1 MNAKFV
7 RVRRA
12 GLSIACA
19 LIIGGAP
26 FAVAQP
32 QDPSGAAPPVT
43 TAGQLA
49 PTVHPALP
57 SNPSDLWLVPAASDR
72 ASRSTTTFEPLATGV
87 KRFQDGDYAGAL
99 LLVSRPSLAGTALG
113 DYANYYLGLAQL
125 RLGRSADARRTFDA
139 IIDRKAPGYVTIAAG
154 LAAGEAAEAAGD
166 FPAAIRIYERIADHK
181 AAVTDEVLA
190 RLGRAALAAG
200 DRAKAA
206 RAYVR
211 LYYEFPLT
219 DAANAA
225 GQQLAELQDQITRT
239 GYKADMG
246 RAQLLFGAK
255 RYDEARAAFVGI
267 QSAADGDDREVVNLR
282 IAECD
287 FYLKRHAAARDGV
300 MPYLERASRR
310 AEARFFY
317 LSALRELGDRDQYI
331 AQTAQLVA
339 DFPDS
344 SWSEEA
350 LNNLGTFYI
359 LQDEDDAAAQTFKEL
374 YARFPTGGRA
384 ERAAWKYGWDA
395 YKKDDYAE
403 TIRVFESAAIGF
415 PRSDYRPSFLYWSG
429 RAHAKLGHSTQ
440 AESRLRLVY
449 TDYANSYYGRLAE
462 RQLARSADGTAKGPD
477 IRFAS
482 RDQSPA
488 LDVSPIPTEPLIRLL
503 LANGL
508 YDDALAELRY
518 AQRAWGSSSRID
530 ATIAWVYHQ
539 KGELRRAISLMRRTY
554 PQFLTAGG
562 QEQLPAEVLQ
572 VIFPL
577 AYWDSIKK
585 YSAQHDLDPFV
596 VAALVAQES
605 TFDPE
610 VKSVANAWGLMQI
623 VPTTGRR
630 LARAVGVRRFSTASL
645 TNPELNIRLGTLYFS
660 ELVQQFGG
668 TYYALASYNAGENRV
683 IKWKSERQGL
693 DEDEFIDDIPFPET
707 QNYVKRI
714 LGTAEDYRR
723 LYGNGSPTTGA
734 ISKLSPAKAPAKKKT
749 TPAKS
754 TAKKK
759 TPAKPPAKKKRG

>member
-1 MNAKFV
+1 VITTRIHV
-7 RVRRA
+7 RPAVLA
-12 GLSIACA
+12 AVGA
-19 LIIGGAP
+19 LLIVASPYAAP
-26 FAVAQP
+26 V
-32 QDPSGAAPPVT
+32 QDPSGAVAPP
-43 TAGQLA
+43 APPSQLA
-49 PTVHPALP
+49 PTLHPVLP
-57 SNPSDLWLVPAASDR
+57 SNPSDLWLVPSENDR
-72 ASRSTTTFEPLATGV
+72 ASRSVAAFEPLAAGV
-87 KRFQDGDYAGAL
+87 KRVQDADYAGAL
-99 LLVSRPSLAGTALG
+99 LLLSRPSLANTALG
-113 DYANYYLGLAQL
+113 DYAAYYTGLAQL

-166 FPAAIRIYERIADHK
+166 FPAATRIYERIAEQK
-181 AAVTDEVLA
+181 AAVTEEALT

-206 RAYVR
+206 QAYLR

-219 DAANAA
+219 DGATAA
-225 GQQLAELQDQITRT
+225 GQQLPALQDQFTRT
-239 GYKADMG
+239 TYKPDMG

-255 RYDEARAAFVGI
+255 RYDDARAAFAAI
-267 QSAADGDDREVVNLR
+267 RSDADGDDRELIDLR

-287 FYLKRHAAARDGV
+287 FYSRRYAAARDGT
-300 MPYLERASRR
+300 MPYLERASRK
-310 AEARFFY
+310 AEARFFSV
-317 LSALRELGDRDQYI
+317 SALRELGDRDQYL
-331 AQTAQLVA
+331 AQTAALIA

-350 LNNLGTFYI
+350 LSNLGTYYI
-359 LQDEDDAAAQTFKEL
+359 LQNEDDAAAEVFKEL
-374 YARFPTGGRA
+374 YARFPNGPRA

-395 YKKDDYAE
+395 YKKGSYGE
-403 TIRVFESAAIGF
+403 TIRVFEAASLAF

-429 RAHAKLGHSTQ
+429 RAHAKLGHSQQ
-440 AESRLRLVY
+440 ADSRLRLVY

-462 RQLARSADGTAKGPD
+462 RQLARTTNVAAREDVRLISHEQPP
-477 IRFAS
+477 
-482 RDQSPA
+482 PA
-488 LDVSPIPTEPLIRLL
+488 LDVKPIPTEPVIRLL

-508 YDDALAELRY
+508 YDDALAELQY

-562 QEQLPAEVLQ
+562 QQLPAEILQ

-577 AYWDSIKK
+577 AYWDSIRK
-585 YSAQHDLDPFV
+585 YSAQRDLDPYV
-596 VAALVAQES
+596 VAALIAQES
-605 TFDPE
+605 TFDPQ

-660 ELVQQFGG
+660 QLVAQFGG
-668 TYYALASYNAGENRV
+668 TYYALASYNAGESRV
-683 IKWKSERQGL
+683 VKWKAERPGL

-723 LYGNGSPTTGA
+723 LYGSGTATRA
-734 ISKLSPAKAPAKKKT
+734 ISKLSPAKAPAKKKPT
-749 TPAKS
+749 QT
-754 TAKKK
+754 
-759 TPAKPPAKKKRG
+759 KPPAKKTTPSKSTTKKKR

>member
-1 MNAKFV
+1 
-7 RVRRA
+7 
-12 GLSIACA
+12 
-19 LIIGGAP
+19 
-26 FAVAQP
+26 
-32 QDPSGAAPPVT
+32 
-43 TAGQLA
+43 
-49 PTVHPALP
+49 
-57 SNPSDLWLVPAASDR
+57 
-72 ASRSTTTFEPLATGV
+72 
-87 KRFQDGDYAGAL
+87 
-99 LLVSRPSLAGTALG
+99 
-113 DYANYYLGLAQL
+113 
-125 RLGRSADARRTFDA
+125 
-139 IIDRKAPGYVTIAAG
+139 
-154 LAAGEAAEAAGD
+154 
-166 FPAAIRIYERIADHK
+166 
-181 AAVTDEVLA
+181 
-190 RLGRAALAAG
+190 
-200 DRAKAA
+200 
-206 RAYVR
+206 
-211 LYYEFPLT
+211 
-219 DAANAA
+219 
-225 GQQLAELQDQITRT
+225 
-239 GYKADMG
+239 
-246 RAQLLFGAK
+246 
-255 RYDEARAAFVGI
+255 
-267 QSAADGDDREVVNLR
+267 VVNLR

-300 MPYLERASRR
+300 TPHLERASRR

-317 LSALRELGDRDQYI
+317 LSALRELGNRDDYI

-359 LQDEDDAAAQTFKEL
+359 LEDDDAAAAQTFKEL
-374 YARFPTGGRA
+374 YARFPHGLRA

-395 YKKDDYAE
+395 YINDNYAE

-415 PRSDYRPSFLYWSG
+415 PRSDYRPSFLYWAG
-429 RAHAKLGHSTQ
+429 RAHGKLGHSTQ

-462 RQLARSADGTAKGPD
+462 RQLARSADGAATRQD

-488 LDVSPIPTEPLIRLL
+488 LDVTPIPTEPLIRLL

-508 YDDALAELRY
+508 YDDALGELRY
-518 AQRAWGSSSRID
+518 AQRAWGSSPRID
-530 ATIAWVYHQ
+530 ATVAWVYHQ

-585 YSAQHDLDPFV
+585 YSAQHDLDPYV

-610 VKSVANAWGLMQI
+610 IKSVANAWGLMQI

-660 ELVQQFGG
+660 QLVQQFGG
-668 TYYALASYNAGENRV
+668 TYYALASYNAGESRV
-683 IKWKSERQGL
+683 IRWKSERPGL

-723 LYGNGSPTTGA
+723 LYGNGSLTTGA
-734 ISKLSPAKAPAKKKT
+734 ISKLSPAKAPSKKASAAKKPT
-749 TPAKS
+749 TTKKPATRKPPPAKS
-754 TAKKK
+754 TKKK
-759 TPAKPPAKKKRG
+759 ASKPSTTNRR